1 MEAQERYADVRVVD
15 GWVIIETDMVR
26 WEFTPEEA
34 MGASQALASAAHRAY
49 AQAEEAE
56 N

>member
-1 MEAQERYADVRVVD
+1 MESQEKVADVRVVA
-15 GWVIIETDMVR
+15 GWVVIETDHVR

-49 AQAEEAE
+49 EELQKE
-56 N
+56 